1 MKPNKAHQKRMQELE
16 EDLQFNS
23 MKSNINRARSIT
35 VGTAFGGII
44 EISLRTD
51 TNFFYAQLQPTEAVE
66 IIEQLAS
73 ACGLQLALRPKQ
85 DFSSWRGWELTE
97 ESDIRVLWKGGSPW
111 QLQQAEDTINDK
123 DPNFLETLF
132 PPEKENT
139 DENLEEN
146 NTEEE

>member
-1 MKPNKAHQKRMQELE
+1 MKPNKSHQKRMQELE

-51 TNFFYAQLQPTEAVE
+51 TDFFYAQLQPTEAVE

-73 ACGLQLALRPKQ
+73 ACGLQIALRPKQ
-85 DFSSWRGWELTE
+85 DFSAWRGWELTE
-97 ESDIRVLWKGGSPW
+97 ESDVRVIWKGGSPW
-111 QLQQAEDTINDK
+111 QLHQAEDIIKNEGQ
-123 DPNFLETLF
+123 NLLENLLSSG
-132 PPEKENT
+132 KEDT

-146 NTEEE
+146 NTEE